1 MHMKQIK
8 ACLVS
13 KKMVSQDVCHLYF
26 YAEGEGF
33 EFKAGQ
39 YAILTVPAS
48 PTPLKRLYSFA
59 GSNKDKN
66 VFELLIK
73 LIPGGV
79 ASEYIRELSVGDMV
93 DASGP
98 AGLFS
103 ERESASRKVY
113 MATGTGYAPIR
124 SFLLSLGSPN
134 TTKRS
139 LFWGLRDYSE
149 TYLFDELLA
158 LKKASDSFS
167 FTYCL
172 SQQASFDTIPADLLQ
187 YFRTGHIDAV
197 WTSQT
202 PQIEPN
208 DEYYLCGSRI
218 VIESLRTL
226 LLSKGVSK
234 DNLFF
239 EKY

>member
-1 MHMKQIK
+1 
-8 ACLVS
+8 
-13 KKMVSQDVCHLYF
+13 MVAPDVCHLFF
-26 YAEGEGF
+26 YVEGEGF
-33 EFKAGQ
+33 EFKPGQ
-39 YAILTVPAS
+39 YAILHVPSS
-48 PTPLKRLYSFA
+48 PAPLKRLYSFA
-59 GSNKDKN
+59 GSSGNKN
-66 VFELLIK
+66 VFELLVK
-73 LIPGGV
+73 LVPGGV
-79 ASEYIRELSVGDMV
+79 ASEYIKGLGVGDVV

-124 SFLLSLGSPN
+124 SFLMSSRD
-134 TTKRS
+134 TKTVKGS

-149 TYLFDELLA
+149 TYLFDELLT

-172 SQQASFDTIPADLLQ
+172 SQQTSFDTIPADLLQ
-187 YFRTGHIDAV
+187 YFRTGHIDSV
-197 WTSQT
+197 WASQSF
-202 PQIEPN
+202 IVEPS
-208 DEYYLCGSRI
+208 DEYYLCGSRA